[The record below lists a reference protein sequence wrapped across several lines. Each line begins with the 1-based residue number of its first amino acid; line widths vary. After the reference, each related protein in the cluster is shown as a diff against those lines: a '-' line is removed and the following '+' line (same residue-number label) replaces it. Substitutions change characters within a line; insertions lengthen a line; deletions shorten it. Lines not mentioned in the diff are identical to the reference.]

1 MRESHVSFLDFKL
14 AWGQS
19 QRAILCHI
27 QCMSKRISWLLL
39 WDRLDWNASRKVIV
53 RMESSVKHTSC
64 KTYLRGLHSNVLHKE
79 VAHDTVA
86 WWHCSQHRALGS
98 INGRKETH
106 FWRQTLLKPFT
117 ALWESLYQRV
127 CVYSILVEEP
137 LCTGAIQ
144 THSGIYITQENL
156 RSWLTHL
163 IFIHFVRD
171 IEVLGKADRQ
181 KWSAALTEW
190 PLCTTGPLERA
201 EPTAFGFIHS
211 AAL

>member
-27 QCMSKRISWLLL
+27 QVHVQKNLLASTVRQIGL
-39 WDRLDWNASRKVIV
+39 ERSRKVIV
-53 RMESSVKHTSC
+53 RMKSSVKHTSC

-98 INGRKETH
+98 INGRKETY

-117 ALWESLYQRV
+117 ALWESLYSESVRLLHFSGGTIV
-127 CVYSILVEEP
+127 HRCYSDSLRHLHYTREP
-137 LCTGAIQ
+137 SQLAHALNIYTLC
-144 THSGIYITQENL
+144 
-156 RSWLTHL
+156 
-163 IFIHFVRD
+163 
-171 IEVLGKADRQ
+171 
-181 KWSAALTEW
+181 
-190 PLCTTGPLERA
+190 
-201 EPTAFGFIHS
+201 
-211 AAL
+211 